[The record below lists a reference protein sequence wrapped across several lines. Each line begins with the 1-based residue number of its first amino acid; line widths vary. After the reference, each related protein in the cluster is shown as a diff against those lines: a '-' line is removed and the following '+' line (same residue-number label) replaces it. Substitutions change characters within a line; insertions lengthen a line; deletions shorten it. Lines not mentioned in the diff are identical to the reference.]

1 MKDAERELTA
11 LDAVLKLHDAMARIG
26 YIKTYNEIIDRVVMA
41 SAAISE
47 DPDPALEES
56 VDLMTEHINDEIK
69 AIEQSISSIL
79 NSSIIKESPPS
90 Q

>member
-1 MKDAERELTA
+1 MKEIERELNA
-11 LDAVLKLHDAMARIG
+11 LEATLMLHDAMARIG
-26 YIKTYNEIIDRVVMA
+26 YIKTYSEIIGRVVMA

-56 VDLMTEHINDEIK
+56 VDLMTEHIYNEIK

-79 NSSIIKESPPS
+79 SSSVIKEVSPA
-90 Q
+90 